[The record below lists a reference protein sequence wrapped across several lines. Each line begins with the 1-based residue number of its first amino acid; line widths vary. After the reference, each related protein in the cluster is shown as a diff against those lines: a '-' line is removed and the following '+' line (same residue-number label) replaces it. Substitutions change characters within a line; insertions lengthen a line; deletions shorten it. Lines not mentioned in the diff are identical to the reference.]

1 MPSPPQD
8 VQTSARSSCLSN
20 PCKEQARSTD
30 GGSDRHIPVPPSRHR
45 RVVEETLLCIARLA
59 ENMTIH
65 DQALPCNGIMGTSSN
80 AIGASIATGEK
91 KEA

>member
-8 VQTSARSSCLSN
+8 VRTSARSSCLSN

-30 GGSDRHIPVPPSRHR
+30 DGLGRSIPIPPLHHR
-45 RVVEETLLCIARLA
+45 RVVEKALLCIARRA

-65 DQALPCNGIMGTSSN
+65 DQALPCNGIVGT
-80 AIGASIATGEK
+80 
-91 KEA
+91 